1 MPLAILRKQVKDL
14 PLAFTLD
21 DSLAMSPQH
30 KLSSAATVVV
40 GARISRS
47 GNAMPASGDLQGSS
61 ATVRPGAR
69 DVMIEIADVVG
80 P

>member
-1 MPLAILRKQVKDL
+1 MKDL